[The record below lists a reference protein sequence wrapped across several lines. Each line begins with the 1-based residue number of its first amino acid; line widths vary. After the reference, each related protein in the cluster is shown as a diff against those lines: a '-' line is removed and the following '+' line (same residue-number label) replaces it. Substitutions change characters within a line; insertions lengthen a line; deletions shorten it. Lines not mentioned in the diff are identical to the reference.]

1 VYQYCLTNLQNSLNV
16 NNETNIL
23 GRYKQQYAM
32 KYPEITHEGNVIL
45 ELIND
50 IGYDTPSKL
59 TVLYQEIFKKHKLE
73 SEFLLEQK

>member
-1 VYQYCLTNLQNSLNV
+1 V